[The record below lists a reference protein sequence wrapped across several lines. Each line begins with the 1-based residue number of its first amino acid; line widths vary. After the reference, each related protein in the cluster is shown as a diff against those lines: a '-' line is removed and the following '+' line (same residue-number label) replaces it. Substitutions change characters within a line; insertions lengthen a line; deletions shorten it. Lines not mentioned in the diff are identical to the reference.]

1 MVDIM
6 GFFDFLKVGKGHE
19 DVPLVQRWVSTSD
32 GLIRDSAR
40 EMQPVW
46 IIGTN
51 YFESWIQGVE
61 ERTNQSLGRR
71 LAHAAAESEEYM
83 LLKGKSYSMPKGGNP
98 DTWNSLQNDWMS
110 RGIGYFSSLDSSN
123 EEKRI
128 VVVKPAYGPICA
140 GFIASAVETSS
151 NIRHRFRW
159 SESKDQSLIVSLS
172 PDQSEVPP
180 PRKMKTFW
188 VDNESEKCNS
198 ELFETLEIGHNG
210 SWAIMGN
217 RCMVI
222 HRDLILRFAE
232 YCEPYLDEI
241 HTGYDNYIFSGNSQD
256 ENLMWTA
263 MADSIRKSTFESAPH
278 ILISKPDD
286 WKRVTSRHLSLHGLG
301 NVSSVDAI
309 DSHGG
314 VKLSLSGCFH
324 PAISG
329 GVLLACWER
338 AYGRRGKLQCDINSG
353 AVSLFLS
360 SSVALVN

>member
-1 MVDIM
+1 M
-6 GFFDFLKVGKGHE
+6 GIFDFLKIGKGHE
-19 DVPLVQRWVSTSD
+19 DLPLVQRWVSTSD
-32 GLIRDSAR
+32 GLIKDSAR
-40 EMQPVW
+40 EMQPTW

-51 YFESWIQGVE
+51 YFESWIQGIE

-83 LLKGKSYSMPKGGNP
+83 LLKGKSYSMPKGTNP
-98 DTWNSLQNDWMS
+98 DSWNSLQSDWKS
-110 RGIGYFSSLDSSN
+110 RGVGYFSSLDSSN

-128 VVVKPAYGPICA
+128 VVAKPANGPICA
-140 GFIASAVETSS
+140 GFVATAIESSS
-151 NIRHRFRW
+151 NVRHRFRW

-172 PDQSEVPP
+172 PDQSEVPS
-180 PRKMKTFW
+180 PRKMAISW
-188 VDNESEKCNS
+188 IDNESEWTNT

-217 RCMVI
+217 RSMAI

-241 HTGYDNYIFSGNSQD
+241 YTGYDNYVFSGNSHD

-263 MADSIRKSTFESAPH
+263 MADSIRKKTFDSAPH

-286 WKRVTSRHLSLHGLG
+286 WKRVASRNISLYGLG
-301 NVSSVDAI
+301 NIFLADAI

-314 VKLSLSGCFH
+314 VKLSISGCFH
-324 PAISG
+324 PAITG

-353 AVSLFLS
+353 AVILFLS
-360 SSVALVN
+360 SSVALAD